1 MRTPRYQQIADAL
14 RTRILAGEFAA
25 GRLLPSE
32 SGLGSRYDASRVTI
46 RRALEQLRDEGLL
59 ASRQGLGWYASGDEV
74 HQSLDELETLEHQLT
89 SSGVEAARRVLDF
102 SFGVAPAPAR
112 AALGTYVF
120 WWQITILIAGIGNL
134 SKRPGAKSRSSV
146 SCCLTR
152 SYQLTPLLHRS

>member
-102 SFGVAPAPAR
+102 SLVLPRHRRAQRSAPTAAGRAPAQPR
-112 AALGTYVF
+112 
-120 WWQITILIAGIGNL
+120 
-134 SKRPGAKSRSSV
+134 RR
-146 SCCLTR
+146 
-152 SYQLTPLLHRS
+152 